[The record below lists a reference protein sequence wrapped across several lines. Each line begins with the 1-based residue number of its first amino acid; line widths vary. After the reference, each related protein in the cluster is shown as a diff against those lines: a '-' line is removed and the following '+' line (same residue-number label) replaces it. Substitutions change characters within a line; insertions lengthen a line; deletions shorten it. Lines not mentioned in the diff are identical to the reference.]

1 MSGEMILFVAFLL
14 LIGGLS
20 HIVPGLTRPDLFF
33 AVTVAPEFRRT
44 TGGQRILRRFRAIVW
59 SSTLVAIAIQLLGGM
74 PLAAGLILGGGFLWA
89 LVSSHG
95 RALAY
100 AVSPS
105 PILEVDLA
113 APREGLPGG
122 PMVAVLP
129 VLFLGGLGLWAG
141 LHWDRLPRRFPVHWG
156 LHGADRWV
164 ATTPATVFSFLAVH
178 ACMCLLLIGVAWG
191 LLHWSRRISTSGE
204 GAAAER
210 GFRRRI
216 MQLLIVTEY
225 FLVFP
230 AWFTVFQPS
239 AAAVN
244 VWGLALTA
252 VIAAFTVSLLR
263 GGQGGSRATV
273 AAGPSGRPAPKG
285 DRTPDACWKWGL
297 LYVNPADPSI
307 LIEKRF
313 GVGYTLNF
321 GNRWTWVMLALVL
334 VPVAAG
340 LVLLR

>member
-1 MSGEMILFVAFLL
+1 M
-14 LIGGLS
+14 LIGGLF
-20 HIVPGLTRPDLFF
+20 HMVPRLTRPDLFF
-33 AVTVAPEFRRT
+33 AVTIAPEFRRAS
-44 TGGQRILRRFRAIVW
+44 GGQRILRRYHAIVW
-59 SSTLVAIAIQLLGGM
+59 SATLAAILIELAAGM
-74 PLAAGLILGGGFLWA
+74 PLAAVLVLGGGFLWA
-89 LVSSHG
+89 LVSAHG

-100 AVSPS
+100 AVLPS

-129 VLFLGGLGLWAG
+129 LLFLGGLGLWAG
-141 LHWDRLPRRFPVHWG
+141 LHWNRLPQRLPVHWG

-164 ATTPATVFSFLAVH
+164 ATTPASVFGSLAVY
-178 ACMCLLLIGVAWG
+178 ASMCLLLIGVAWG
-191 LLHWSRRISTSGE
+191 LLQWSRRISTAGE

-225 FLVFP
+225 FLACP
-230 AWFTVFQPS
+230 AWFMVFQPS

-252 VIAAFTVSLLR
+252 VIAAFAVSLLR

-273 AAGPSGRPAPKG
+273 TAGDAPKG

-321 GNRWTWVMLALVL
+321 GNRWTWVAVALVLALV
-334 VPVAAG
+334 AAA
-340 LVLLR
+340 LILHR